1 MKKFLLIIALITILT
16 AGCSGKN
23 TSPTNEENTEQQN
36 SYEKIN
42 SDVMI
47 APNFELETLD
57 GTSIKLSQM
66 RDKNIILNFWAT
78 WCGYCIIEMPDL
90 QKLQK
95 AHKGDLLVLTVNVGE
110 SRDVVQEFMDEN
122 NLDLTV
128 ALDTDMKVATNLYGL
143 RSFPTTIAIN
153 KKGEAVKG
161 YLGMLSYEE
170 MEQLYEYFEE

>member
-1 MKKFLLIIALITILT
+1 MKKILLIIAIITIFT

-23 TSPTNEENTEQQN
+23 TSPANEENTEQQN

-47 APNFELETLD
+47 APDFELETLD
-57 GTSIKLSQM
+57 GTSIKLSQL

-90 QKLQK
+90 QKLQS
-95 AHKGDLLVLTVNVGE
+95 AHKDDLLVLTVNVGE
-110 SRDVVQEFMDEN
+110 SRDVVQKFMDEN

-128 ALDTDMKVATNLYGL
+128 ALDTDMKVAASLYGL